1 LLDEVRSKGEK
12 VLIFCVLKEL
22 QEALSAHLEVIYGLQ
37 VPIING
43 DTKATSRRNPEETR
57 LGLIGEF
64 SKKSGFGLCVLSP
77 IAAGAG
83 LNIIAANH
91 VVHLERHWNPAKEA
105 QATDRAYRIG
115 QQKEVTVYLPSA
127 THAEFA
133 SFDTILHRLLEKKRA
148 IQGALGLVPPDSV
161 SGPELIAELFGQ
173 HNNGG
178 RKLAAPIALEDALHF
193 SWQMFEALIAVLYE
207 RESERV
213 ILTPQS
219 ADHGS
224 DVVALGWG
232 PRRENVLI
240 QCKFTK
246 NDKLDSEEG
255 VRAVCSSAPF
265 FERPLGKTFSKRAL
279 HTTARKFGTRSKRSA
294 QICSVELHGRDWLR
308 QALVQHKP
316 TLSEVLDRSSRREK
330 L

>member
-1 LLDEVRSKGEK
+1 
-12 VLIFCVLKEL
+12 VLKEL
-22 QEALSAHLEVIYGLQ
+22 QEALSAHLEVIYGLA

-43 DTKATSRRNPEETR
+43 DTKATSRHNPEQTR
-57 LGLIGEF
+57 LGLIGAF
-64 SKKSGFGLCVLSP
+64 SKRPGFGICVLSP

-83 LNIIAANH
+83 LNIVAANH
-91 VVHLERHWNPAKEA
+91 VIHLERHWNPAKED

-115 QQKEVTVYLPSA
+115 QRKPVTVYLPNA
-127 THAEFA
+127 THSEFA

-148 IQGALGLVPPDSV
+148 IQGALGLIPPDAV
-161 SGPELIAELFGQ
+161 SAPELIAELFGQ
-173 HNNGG
+173 PSGG
-178 RKLAAPIALEDALHF
+178 GKKLGAPIRLEDALHL
-193 SWQMFEALIAVLYE
+193 SWQMFESLIAVLYE

-224 DVVALGWG
+224 DVVVLGWG
-232 PRRENVLI
+232 PSRENVLI

-265 FERPLGKTFSKRAL
+265 FEGPLAVTFSKKAL
-279 HTTARKFGTRSKRSA
+279 HTTAKQFGKRSKRSA
-294 QICSVELHGRDWLR
+294 EICSVELFGRDWLKN
-308 QALVQHKP
+308 ALTQHQP
-316 TLSEVLDRSSRREK
+316 TLRQILERGSLREK
-330 L
+330 II